1 MSLFQVQM
9 LYQDESLGREI
20 SFQVQRLEMWSRQPQ
35 ELQPALTGSS
45 STKQGIHDIDRYLNR
60 FWLVDSECFYYSL
73 KNIQLYSQWQSR
85 ENPTGD
91 QDSDHW
97 DHALLLTGLD
107 LFAVGRDGVTSHQ
120 IVG

>member
-1 MSLFQVQM
+1 M
-9 LYQDESLGREI
+9 LL
-20 SFQVQRLEMWSRQPQ
+20 
-35 ELQPALTGSS
+35 LQS
-45 STKQGIHDIDRYLNR
+45 K
-60 FWLVDSECFYYSL
+60 
-73 KNIQLYSQWQSR
+73 KNQLYSQWQSR

-120 IVG
+120 IVGKQSYYHELIFF

>member
-1 MSLFQVQM
+1 M

-60 FWLVDSECFYYSL
+60 FWLVNLECFLLQVLTKSFIYVVSGRVGKIPQEIRIPITGITLYSL
-73 KNIQLYSQWQSR
+73 
-85 ENPTGD
+85 
-91 QDSDHW
+91 
-97 DHALLLTGLD
+97 
-107 LFAVGRDGVTSHQ
+107 RD
-120 IVG
+120 

>member
-1 MSLFQVQM
+1 M

-60 FWLVDSECFYYSL
+60 FWLVHSECFYYSL
-73 KNIQLYSQWQSR
+73 KKCNYIVSGRVEKILPEIRIPIIGITLCSL
-85 ENPTGD
+85 
-91 QDSDHW
+91 QDW
-97 DHALLLTGLD
+97 IFLLS
-107 LFAVGRDGVTSHQ
+107 VVME
-120 IVG
+120 

>member
-1 MSLFQVQM
+1 M
-9 LYQDESLGREI
+9 
-20 SFQVQRLEMWSRQPQ
+20 
-35 ELQPALTGSS
+35 
-45 STKQGIHDIDRYLNR
+45 
-60 FWLVDSECFYYSL
+60 
-73 KNIQLYSQWQSR
+73 QLYSQWQSR

-120 IVG
+120 IVGKQP